1 MTRPFLAP
9 AAALAA
15 ALALPLALLAA
26 VPASAASVTVMT
38 WVDLQTAFAV
48 DGDTVVLGA
57 DITAPANENLTVD
70 PGETMVLDLHG
81 HTLAIADPGPT
92 LAAIEVADG
101 TELTINATGG
111 GTLTATGGNSS
122 AGIGSEWGASAGT
135 ITINGGTI
143 NATGGADAAGIGGG
157 NLGDGGTITI
167 NGGDISAQGGA
178 RAAGIGGGGGDFA
191 DLGTITITI
200 NDGDVTAIGGDL
212 GAGIGGGNLGGTITI
227 TINDGDISAQGG
239 ALAAGIG
246 GGQAGA
252 GGTIAING
260 GVLSARGGS
269 NGAGIGGGGVGSNG
283 AGGGNAGDVTIT
295 GGDVTATGT
304 NGGPGIGSGA
314 GFAGDI
320 VTGSIVLT
328 GGTIAATGGTNGAGI
343 GGGDNTTWA
352 GFLDIQGTPDAGAA
366 TDGGDPHAA
375 TITNSVEPA
384 GVGYSAVTATVS
396 SGGQIIVGFHYL
408 VTFDAAGGSGPS
420 SVTVNDG
427 DTLTALT
434 DPSRDG
440 YAFDGWTLGGSAYD
454 FATAVTGP
462 ITLTATWARVLA
474 ATGVGA
480 EFSLG
485 GAGILV
491 LGSVLLIAAR
501 RRATA

>member
-178 RAAGIGGGGGDFA
+178 RAAGIGGG
-191 DLGTITITI
+191 
-200 NDGDVTAIGGDL
+200 
-212 GAGIGGGNLGGTITI
+212 NLG
-227 TINDGDISAQGG
+227 D
-239 ALAAGIG
+239 
-246 GGQAGA
+246 